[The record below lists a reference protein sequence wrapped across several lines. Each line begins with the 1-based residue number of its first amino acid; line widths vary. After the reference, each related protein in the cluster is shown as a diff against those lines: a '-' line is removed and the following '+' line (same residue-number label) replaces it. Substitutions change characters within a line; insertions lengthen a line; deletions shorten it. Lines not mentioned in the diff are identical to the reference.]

1 MFVRQ
6 QFARQQSNHLIA
18 AAAAVAVL
26 LAGAMLA
33 GAASADSDA
42 VDRGEQ
48 AAAVCMACHQADG
61 NGMEVPG
68 ASSWPR
74 LAGLNADYL
83 AAQLHAF
90 KSGERQDAEMKPFA
104 DMLDDEQIDDV
115 SAYYASL
122 PAKAPAQVPDAD
134 DDTLAAGKQLAVRGD
149 WDHYIPSCA
158 SCHGPGNHGVGA
170 VFPEIAGQHAGY
182 LAEQL
187 HAWRDGERHG
197 DPQGLMHAVA
207 QRMDDAKIEAVAA
220 WLSRQAPLDEGEGG
234 SP

>member
-1 MFVRQ
+1 MSVRQ
-6 QFARQQSNHLIA
+6 QFARQQSNYLVMA
-18 AAAAVAVL
+18 AAAIALLMASVA
-26 LAGAMLA
+26 G
-33 GAASADSDA
+33 ADSDA

-74 LAGLNADYL
+74 LAGLDADYL

-134 DDTLAAGKQLAVRGD
+134 DDTLAAGKQLALHGD

-182 LAEQL
+182 LAGQL
-187 HAWRDGERHG
+187 HAWREGKRHG

-207 QRMDDAKIEAVAA
+207 QRMDDAQIEAVAA
-220 WLSRQAPLDEGEGG
+220 WLSRQAPLADGQGG
-234 SP
+234 SQ